1 MNKILKSGL
10 FNRCLK
16 FSIRKLSVGVA
27 SLVIGAFWV
36 GSSATPTFA
45 DTVTTGDL
53 THSPLVQY
61 HYVTQDELTAE
72 EEQLIQNGLPQNHDV
87 HCHNYY
93 LVYRPTSQGILPK
106 TASESLSLLTMAG
119 EVLFVVLGLSVIVT
133 SKGKKERIVSSI
145 MLITLSGTIF
155 MPSIQAL
162 QTQKLSA
169 YNQVYQ
175 VSTGDKLP
183 EIAEIPG
190 YQYVGYISL
199 CGCQAKDSQTSTQL
213 LPELPVEP
221 SSDVSRASS
230 VSAVDT
236 LPSSATQIEATG
248 ESVVEESVSETEV
261 LLADSTTSSSS
272 EVTPVVKPTV
282 PESSKSETV
291 ESEVVSVPS
300 STQAI
305 VKEEVVSVPSSTQSV
320 VKEEVVSVP
329 SSTHSVVKEEVV
341 SVPSSTQAIVKE
353 EVVSVPS
360 STQAIVK
367 EEVVSVPSSTQAIVK
382 EEMVITVPTSTEVI
396 IKEDVVTT
404 IPTESTLIE
413 TSETTI
419 STENE
424 AGEVETSV
432 TEVETVV
439 TVPTSTEVVT
449 EVETVVTVP
458 TSTEVVTEVETVVT
472 VPTSTE
478 VVTEVETVVTVP
490 TSTEVVTEVETVVT
504 VPTSTEA
511 VTEVETVV
519 TVPTST
525 EVVTEVETVVTVPT
539 STEAVTEVEPVE
551 ESSSGSELP
560 TSSSSSE
567 ESSSSSELPV
577 SSSSSEEPSSSNELP
592 TSSSSSE
599 ESLSSSELPTSSS
612 SSEESSSSSELPVSS
627 SPLEES
633 SSSSELPISSS
644 SSEEPSSSNELPT
657 SSSSSEESSS
667 SSELPTSSSSSEES
681 SSSSELPTSS
691 SSSEESSSSSEL
703 PTSSS
708 SSEESSSSSEL
719 PVSSSPLEESSSS
732 SELPVSSSSSEEPSS
747 SNELPTSSSSSEE
760 SSSSSELPT
769 SSSSSEE
776 SSSSSELPVSSSPL
790 EESSSSSE
798 LPVSSSSSEE
808 PSSSNELPTSSSS
821 SEESS
826 SSSEVPVSSSSSEE
840 SSSSSELPTSSSS
853 LEESSSSSEVT
864 EEPVVNKEELRQ
876 LVEEDKSLKET
887 VRYAYATLEVKQSY
901 DELLVKAQQLLLD
914 NQATQEQVDAGLLS
928 LKEAIE
934 RLNGR
939 LYREPELVLTGVE
952 KDDDG
957 RTATLTFSLSD
968 EDGTYRSALVKVYQE
983 DQLVKE
989 VSVSD
994 ISQPLT
1000 VDGLAY
1006 EVPYRF
1012 ETALTYDLR
1021 DGDQTKTIS
1030 HDQTVTLALKQEP
1043 ELVLTGVE
1051 KDDDGRTA
1059 TLTFSLNDEDGTY
1072 RSALV
1077 KVYQEDQLVKEVSVS
1092 DISQPLKVDG
1102 LTYEVPYRFETEL
1115 TYDLRDGDQ
1124 TKTISHDQTVTL
1136 ALKQEPELVLTGVE
1150 KDDDGRTATLTFSLN
1165 DEDGTY
1171 RSALVK
1177 VYQEDQLVKEVS
1189 VSDISQPL
1197 TVDGLTYEVPY
1208 RFETALTYDLRDGDQ
1223 TKTISH
1229 DQTVTLTLKQEPE
1242 LVLTKVE
1249 KDDDGRTAT
1258 LTFSLSDED
1267 GTYRSAL
1274 VKVYQ
1279 EDQLVKEVSVSDIS
1293 QPLTVDGLAYE
1304 VPYRFETALTY
1315 DLRDGDQTKTISHD
1329 QTVTLALKQEPELVL
1344 TGVEKDDDDRT
1355 ATLTFSLSDEDGTYR
1370 SALVKV
1376 YQEDQL
1382 VKEVSVSD
1390 ISQPLTVDGLA
1401 YELPYRFETALTYDL
1416 RDGDQTKTI
1425 SHDQTVT
1432 LALKQEPELVLTG
1445 VEKDDDG
1452 RAATL
1457 TFSLSDEDGTYRSA
1471 LVKVYQ
1477 EDQLVKEVSVTDVSQ
1492 PLTVD
1497 GLAYEV
1503 PYRFETALTYDL
1515 RDGDQT
1521 KTISHDQTVT
1531 LDLKQKP
1538 ELTLTQVEKDDD
1550 ARTAALTFA
1559 LTDPDDTYRST
1570 LIKVYQEDQLVKEVS
1585 VSDISQPLTVDGLA
1599 YEVPYRF
1606 ETALTYDLRDGDQT
1620 KTISHDQTVTL
1631 ALKQEP
1637 ELVLTGVEKDDDGR
1651 TATLTFSLSD
1661 EDGTYRS
1668 ALVKVYQEDQLV
1680 KEVSV
1685 SDISQPLTVD
1695 DLTYEV
1701 PYRFETALTYD
1712 LRDGDQTKTISHDQ
1726 TVTLALKQEPELVL
1740 TGVEKDNL
1748 TKSLSLSYQL
1758 TDPDQAY
1765 VSAVAKIY
1773 DGDSLV
1779 KELAL
1784 TDLSQ
1789 PVRVEGL
1796 DYNIPYTI
1804 KTDLVY
1810 DRRDGDQTKTDTY
1823 EETVELTLKQV
1834 VFKDLTQVTLYKYE
1848 NNQLVKQETAS
1859 PTDDL
1864 SAYVVKLESDK
1875 YKDVYLAVSSITE
1888 DGKVRVV
1895 WPELVQ
1901 DKTIENIYQEGLEL
1915 TLGQQVNSTDYSQLA
1930 QYESS
1935 RQVAYQNIEKLL
1947 PFYNKEIILD
1957 YGNKVSESSKLY
1969 TTPLVNVVPMVDN
1982 AFVTDY
1988 YGQHEQINRLM
1999 LHYSDDTVE
2008 YVDLTA
2014 GQFFKDS
2021 Q

>member
-1 MNKILKSGL
+1 MKKEVSSGL

-16 FSIRKLSVGVA
+16 FSIRKLSVGIA
-27 SLVIGAFWV
+27 SLAIGAFWV

-72 EEQLIQNGLPQNHDV
+72 EEQLIQNGLPQNHDA

-183 EIAEIPG
+183 EITEIPG

-221 SSDVSRASS
+221 SSDMSRASS
-230 VSAVDT
+230 VSTVDT
-236 LPSSATQIEATG
+236 LPSSATQTEATG

-261 LLADSTTSSSS
+261 LPADSTTPSSS
-272 EVTPVVKPTV
+272 EITPVVKPTV

-291 ESEVVSVPS
+291 ESEVISVPS

-305 VKEEVVSVPSSTQSV
+305 VKEEVVT
-320 VKEEVVSVP
+320 
-329 SSTHSVVKEEVV
+329 T
-341 SVPSSTQAIVKE
+341 I
-353 EVVSVPS
+353 
-360 STQAIVK
+360 
-367 EEVVSVPSSTQAIVK
+367 
-382 EEMVITVPTSTEVI
+382 PTSTEVI

-458 TSTEVVTEVETVVT
+458 TSTE
-472 VPTSTE
+472 
-478 VVTEVETVVTVP
+478 
-490 TSTEVVTEVETVVT
+490 
-504 VPTSTEA
+504 
-511 VTEVETVV
+511 
-519 TVPTST
+519 
-525 EVVTEVETVVTVPT
+525 
-539 STEAVTEVEPVE
+539 AVTEVEPVE
-551 ESSSGSELP
+551 EELSSSSELPVPSSSSEEPSLSSELP
-560 TSSSSSE
+560 TSSSPLENSS
-567 ESSSSSELPV
+567 
-577 SSSSSEEPSSSNELP
+577 
-592 TSSSSSE
+592 
-599 ESLSSSELPTSSS
+599 SSSELPTSSS
-612 SSEESSSSSELPVSS
+612 
-627 SPLEES
+627 PLE
-633 SSSSELPISSS
+633 
-644 SSEEPSSSNELPT
+644 N
-657 SSSSSEESSS
+657 SSS

-691 SSSEESSSSSEL
+691 S
-703 PTSSS
+703 
-708 SSEESSSSSEL
+708 
-719 PVSSSPLEESSSS
+719 PLEEESSSS
-732 SELPVSSSSSEEPSS
+732 SELPVSSSSSEEP
-747 SNELPTSSSSSEE
+747 
-760 SSSSSELPT
+760 
-769 SSSSSEE
+769 
-776 SSSSSELPVSSSPL
+776 
-790 EESSSSSE
+790 
-798 LPVSSSSSEE
+798 
-808 PSSSNELPTSSSS
+808 
-821 SEESS
+821 
-826 SSSEVPVSSSSSEE
+826 
-840 SSSSSELPTSSSS
+840 
-853 LEESSSSSEVT
+853 SSSSEVT

-876 LVEEDKSLKET
+876 LVEEDESLKET

-939 LYREPELVLTGVE
+939 LYREPELVLIGVE

-957 RTATLTFSLSD
+957 RTATLNFSLSD
-968 EDGTYRSALVKVYQE
+968 EDGSYRSALVKVYRE

-1012 ETALTYDLR
+1012 ET
-1021 DGDQTKTIS
+1021 
-1030 HDQTVTLALKQEP
+1030 
-1043 ELVLTGVE
+1043 
-1051 KDDDGRTA
+1051 
-1059 TLTFSLNDEDGTY
+1059 
-1072 RSALV
+1072 
-1077 KVYQEDQLVKEVSVS
+1077 
-1092 DISQPLKVDG
+1092 
-1102 LTYEVPYRFETEL
+1102 EL

-1136 ALKQEPELVLTGVE
+1136 VLKQEPELVLTGVE
-1150 KDDDGRTATLTFSLN
+1150 KDS
-1165 DEDGTY
+1165 
-1171 RSALVK
+1171 
-1177 VYQEDQLVKEVS
+1177 
-1189 VSDISQPL
+1189 
-1197 TVDGLTYEVPY
+1197 
-1208 RFETALTYDLRDGDQ
+1208 
-1223 TKTISH
+1223 
-1229 DQTVTLTLKQEPE
+1229 
-1242 LVLTKVE
+1242 
-1249 KDDDGRTAT
+1249 
-1258 LTFSLSDED
+1258 
-1267 GTYRSAL
+1267 
-1274 VKVYQ
+1274 
-1279 EDQLVKEVSVSDIS
+1279 
-1293 QPLTVDGLAYE
+1293 
-1304 VPYRFETALTY
+1304 
-1315 DLRDGDQTKTISHD
+1315 
-1329 QTVTLALKQEPELVL
+1329 
-1344 TGVEKDDDDRT
+1344 
-1355 ATLTFSLSDEDGTYR
+1355 
-1370 SALVKV
+1370 
-1376 YQEDQL
+1376 
-1382 VKEVSVSD
+1382 
-1390 ISQPLTVDGLA
+1390 
-1401 YELPYRFETALTYDL
+1401 
-1416 RDGDQTKTI
+1416 
-1425 SHDQTVT
+1425 
-1432 LALKQEPELVLTG
+1432 
-1445 VEKDDDG
+1445 
-1452 RAATL
+1452 
-1457 TFSLSDEDGTYRSA
+1457 
-1471 LVKVYQ
+1471 
-1477 EDQLVKEVSVTDVSQ
+1477 
-1492 PLTVD
+1492 
-1497 GLAYEV
+1497 
-1503 PYRFETALTYDL
+1503 
-1515 RDGDQT
+1515 
-1521 KTISHDQTVT
+1521 
-1531 LDLKQKP
+1531 
-1538 ELTLTQVEKDDD
+1538 
-1550 ARTAALTFA
+1550 
-1559 LTDPDDTYRST
+1559 
-1570 LIKVYQEDQLVKEVS
+1570 
-1585 VSDISQPLTVDGLA
+1585 
-1599 YEVPYRF
+1599 
-1606 ETALTYDLRDGDQT
+1606 
-1620 KTISHDQTVTL
+1620 
-1631 ALKQEP
+1631 
-1637 ELVLTGVEKDDDGR
+1637 
-1651 TATLTFSLSD
+1651 
-1661 EDGTYRS
+1661 
-1668 ALVKVYQEDQLV
+1668 
-1680 KEVSV
+1680 
-1685 SDISQPLTVD
+1685 
-1695 DLTYEV
+1695 
-1701 PYRFETALTYD
+1701 
-1712 LRDGDQTKTISHDQ
+1712 
-1726 TVTLALKQEPELVL
+1726 
-1740 TGVEKDNL
+1740 L

-1773 DGDSLV
+1773 DGDTLV

-1810 DRRDGDQTKTDTY
+1810 DRRDGEQTKTTTY

-1875 YKDVYLAVSSITE
+1875 YKDVYLPVSSITN

-1901 DKTIENIYQEGLEL
+1901 ENSADNSYQKDLEL
-1915 TLGQQVNSTDYSQLA
+1915 TLGQQNATTDYSQLDDYDSA
-1930 QYESS
+1930 

-1947 PFYNKEIILD
+1947 PFYNKETILD

-1988 YGQHEQINRLM
+1988 YGQHDQINRLM

-2021 Q
+2021 QVKEYSLAGTDLIYTPEQLIQNQDSFLDDLVTELQGMDYFDSLSSLYPNFAYDTTLVVAERLRLGLANNKAGNAQAEASLRASQVDPIYLESTYNKVKDNIRSYLKSLLSQEAVYASTDQAGLTYLKEQILANKEKLMLGLTYMDRLYNINYDDKNIKELSLFRQDFFGNEVSPYEFLTNIGNLGTDKLMFKNSATTYATAIGSQNGQATVMDYLSAYNRLLTDKTDNDWFKSASKAYIVETPSLEVADSNSDIYYALSKERHQMMILPLLTLSEEGLFIISNMTSINMGMFDRDIDMTLKETDPATYEQKVAAYKKQVDLAAKWQRDYYDAWYRIALDSVKDQMYNRSDMPIPNWDGYQFNSNGTWMQPYGETASSRMTDFFAPIGKWYAPNGTAAYANGGSSHFVIYSMITQEGQSTFTHEMTHNLDGTVYLGGYGRRQGMGAEAYSRGWGESPEEATTKIISVNLFADYINDFNGAYATRRNHSASPERFQNSGDLEEYMRGMFDVLHTLDAIEGEIYVDSSLETKKQFFRRFEAVPDAKGGDATGRNRAFTEDEWNRLSFNSISDLVNNEVVAALTENYGRGVNKDLNINRSNYTSSPMFVSIYSSLTNPTGSSNSLTFKRLSFELLAEAGYENGMLNYASNKLKDKAASEGKTFSDTYVLKEIFGDKYETFADFKIDMLESHLAKAKAGEMKVLDFTYKRKTYQTTYEQIKTLMTEAINNNKPADVISLKEAVYRAYLLNTDDFRQSVYQ